1 MSGEDGRRFGLQFDT
16 LEVLKEQGDFPVV
29 VGMSG
34 GVDSSVTASLLTRAG
49 IPVIGM
55 FMKNWDDAT
64 GAPGSV
70 SPAKAGVGCTAVE
83 DYEDG
88 ARVADQIGIPYYSV
102 EFVKEYWDHVFQQ
115 FLADYQKGLTPNP
128 DILCN
133 REIKFQVFLKHAL
146 EMGGKR
152 LATGHYCRAATDVE
166 TGERVLLKGVDPN
179 KDQTYFVYTL
189 GQEAL
194 SSVLFP
200 IGDLPKSRVRELAL
214 EAGLATAKKKD
225 STGICFIGERDFKE
239 FLSRYLKK
247 NPGPFKRLSGEV
259 VGEHHGVAFYTLG
272 QRRGMGLGGEGD
284 SWYVVAKD
292 PQKNIVYVE
301 RGGEHPALFADE
313 LWIDELSWVSGSL
326 PSDLKTG
333 SPWRAWSKA
342 RYRQPDQLCT
352 VVPAEGGLL
361 KVTYDQPQRAL
372 TPGQSVVF
380 YRGESGDLGQ
390 TGGRCVGGGRIV
402 RVGPSYFDRKLSLK

>member
-1 MSGEDGRRFGLQFDT
+1 MSGEVSQKNGIQLDSLD
-16 LEVLKEQGDFPVV
+16 LLKKQGEFPVV

-34 GVDSSVTASLLTRAG
+34 GVDSSVTASLLQKAG

-55 FMKNWDDAT
+55 FMKNWDDSS
-64 GAPGSV
+64 GSLDPGSRPKV
-70 SPAKAGVGCTAVE
+70 GVGCTAVE

-115 FLADYQKGLTPNP
+115 FLTDYQRGLTPNP

-152 LATGHYCRAATDVE
+152 LATGHYCRAATDLE

-194 SSVLFP
+194 QRVLFP

-214 EAGLATAKKKD
+214 EAGLATAQKKD

-239 FLSRYLKK
+239 FLSRYLEKK
-247 NPGPFKRLSGEV
+247 PGPFKRLSGEV
-259 VGEHHGVAFYTLG
+259 VGEHQGVPFYTLG

-292 PQKNIVYVE
+292 ALRNTVYVE
-301 RGGEHPALFADE
+301 RGSDHPALFADE
-313 LWIDELSWVSGSL
+313 LWIDDLSWVSGTL
-326 PSDLKTG
+326 PHELKIGT
-333 SPWRAWSKA
+333 PWRAWSKA

-352 VVPAEGGLL
+352 VVPAEDGLL

-390 TGGRCVGGGRIV
+390 TGERCVGGGRIV